1 MQKYEE
7 SINTFKSLIDI
18 EPENPWAW
26 HQIGLDYKELQ
37 MYQKAVES
45 FDNALDVDPNFV
57 LGYLEKGV
65 TLGLNK
71 QYSEAMKCFDEV
83 LLKDPKNPDALQFK
97 KMTIEFMDEKN
108 QE

>member
-1 MQKYEE
+1 
-7 SINTFKSLIDI
+7 
-18 EPENPWAW
+18 
-26 HQIGLDYKELQ
+26 

-45 FDNALDVDPNFV
+45 FDNALDVDPNFI

-71 QYSEAMKCFDEV
+71 QYPEAMECFDEV

-97 KMTIEFMDEKN
+97 KMTMEFMDEKN
-108 QE
+108 QEE